1 MKTDQEVFE
10 ILQRQ
15 LRMRVGE
22 QDAVTLQRLAEIAY
36 CPRRRVEI
44 ILEERIV
51 DLGFVVVSGSAG
63 YWRPTSAD
71 EINHYRASLRSR
83 IFKLWK
89 RSKSVGQLAS
99 QCGFVRTGK
108 SFANPP
114 AVQGELF

>member
-1 MKTDQEVFE
+1 MQTDDQIFT
-10 ILQRQ
+10 ILQQQ
-15 LRMRVGE
+15 LRACHGE
-22 QDAVTLQRLAEIAY
+22 ANALTLQRLAEIAC

-51 DLGFVVVSGSAG
+51 DLGFVVVSGSPG